1 MTRTTIADLD
11 RAVDAVN
18 RAAGTP
24 LETWSVD
31 GSLTP
36 NAFNYH
42 LSGAYG
48 GYSLHQHGA
57 TGSGGRDVFQV
68 GHVPKRELH
77 GMLRAYRAGLEAGT
91 TFGPSLSIGAAGLMA
106 DQKLIRLETG
116 MMDQIMLVCGTGP
129 VETWDV
135 LRVWHTSQREEAEQY
150 LAELTGGS

>member
-24 LETWSVD
+24 LETWAEVD
-31 GSLTP
+31 GELTP

-57 TGSGGRDVFQV
+57 SGTGSRDVFQV

-77 GMLRAYRAGLEAGT
+77 RLLRAYRTAL
-91 TFGPSLSIGAAGLMA
+91 
-106 DQKLIRLETG
+106 
-116 MMDQIMLVCGTGP
+116 
-129 VETWDV
+129 ETWD
-135 LRVWHTSQREEAEQY
+135 A
-150 LAELTGGS
+150 